1 LDALINK
8 NMSSPFQLKFMAK
21 NPVKGFTMDQLEKS
35 TKKAEK
41 KMIENAEIL
50 NKRNPEVNGPNY
62 ESTDPQRWA
71 GDDGYDDSVEKTQ
84 VSNGSVAQMASPLNA
99 YVSTAGHFQR
109 LQDNIAA
116 AFTPKKETG
125 PTSEDKKN
133 QAEEAYWKSKTTTSE
148 ESNPSKDRVNQIE
161 DDSSS
166 DSDVGLK
173 YDSSKNYSKTFKEFK
188 EGNPFYIGKDK
199 NENYFNKYGQ

>member
-1 LDALINK
+1 
-8 NMSSPFQLKFMAK
+8 MSSPFQQKFMAK
-21 NPVKGFTMDQLEKS
+21 NPVKGFTMAELERS
-35 TKKAEK
+35 TRRAEEEMKKNAAILPQ
-41 KMIENAEIL
+41 IEGPG
-50 NKRNPEVNGPNY
+50 NPDY

-116 AFTPKKETG
+116 AFTPKKKTG

-133 QAEEAYWKSKTTTSE
+133 KAMEDYYKSLTKTSE
-148 ESNPSKDRVNQIE
+148 ENNPFKDRVDQIE

-166 DSDVGLK
+166 NFDVDLK
-173 YDSSKNYSKTFKEFK
+173 YNPSINYSGTFEESKK
-188 EGNPFYIGKDK
+188 GNPFYTGKDK
-199 NENYFNKYGQ
+199 NENIFNRFGQ

>member
-1 LDALINK
+1 
-8 NMSSPFQLKFMAK
+8 MAK

-35 TKKAEK
+35 TKKAEEEMK
-41 KMIENAEIL
+41 KNAAILPQIEGPG
-50 NKRNPEVNGPNY
+50 NPDY

-71 GDDGYDDSVEKTQ
+71 GDDGYDDSIEKTQ

-116 AFTPKKETG
+116 AFTNKKTG
-125 PTSEDKKN
+125 QTSEDKKN
-133 QAEEAYWKSKTTTSE
+133 QAMEDYYKSLTKTSE
-148 ESNPSKDRVNQIE
+148 ENNPFKDRVDQIE

-166 DSDVGLK
+166 NFDVDLK
-173 YDSSKNYSKTFKEFK
+173 YNPSTNYSGTFEESKK
-188 EGNPFYIGKDK
+188 GNPFYTGKDK
-199 NENYFNKYGQ
+199 NENIFNRFGQ